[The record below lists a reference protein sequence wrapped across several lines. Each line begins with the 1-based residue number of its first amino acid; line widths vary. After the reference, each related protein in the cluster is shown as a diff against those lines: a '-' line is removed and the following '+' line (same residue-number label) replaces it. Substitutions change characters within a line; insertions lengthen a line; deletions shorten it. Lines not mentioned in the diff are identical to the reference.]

1 VTARRLHFDPGTLV
15 RGAVVAVEIDGDEY
29 VVWRGG
35 SGELGSAPRS
45 CPHLDHDLA
54 EGFVVGDELVCPGHA
69 WAFDG
74 HGNAYKRNEFGRVD
88 PKGRVSALTL
98 REDAGAIDVEP

>member
-1 VTARRLHFDPGTLV
+1 MQLDSGALAV
-15 RGAVVAVEIDGDEY
+15 GAVMALEIDGQEY

-35 SGELGSAPRS
+35 NGLLGSAPRI

-54 EGFVVGDELVCPGHA
+54 EGFVVGDELVCPGHG

-74 HGNAYKRNEFGRVD
+74 RGNVYKRNEFGRAD
-88 PKGRVSALTL
+88 PKGVVPTLTL
-98 REDAGAIDVEP
+98 REAADRIDVETLEPN